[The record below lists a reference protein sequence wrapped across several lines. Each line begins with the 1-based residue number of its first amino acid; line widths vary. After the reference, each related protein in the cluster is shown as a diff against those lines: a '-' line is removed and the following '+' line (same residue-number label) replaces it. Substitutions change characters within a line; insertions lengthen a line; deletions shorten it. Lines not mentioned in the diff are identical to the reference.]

1 VGSGRIILI
10 DRLGRRN
17 VYVEKLVVFA
27 GPSGIG
33 KTFMVERLGHAPF
46 AELSKQ
52 LGITEPGL
60 WDDAWGKE
68 LHETPDLEV
77 ERLIFPYDLAR
88 LWKRKY
94 RSGYSEDP
102 LLKVLSTSKEITVAT
117 LWARPEIILERFL
130 ERQRRK
136 AHDTRHKSRAIMRM
150 LYRRAFPR
158 EVTKLYRNP
167 ADLPFLYR
175 EWIRFCRDFSLEAH
189 WLVDATSDSLAYCPL
204 DENSFRAMIES
215 LTGQTDEP

>member
-1 VGSGRIILI
+1 VGSGRVVLI

-17 VYVEKLVVFA
+17 VYVEKLVVLA

-33 KTFMVERLGHAPF
+33 KTFMVDRLGPGPF
-46 AELSKQ
+46 AEFSKQ

-60 WDDAWGKE
+60 WDYTSTKK
-68 LHETPDLEV
+68 LHEAPDLEID
-77 ERLIFPYDLAR
+77 RLIFHYDLAR

-102 LLKVLSTSKEITVAT
+102 VLKILSNSKEITVAT
-117 LWARPEIILERFL
+117 LWAKPEIILRRLL

-150 LYRRAFPR
+150 LYRWAFPR

-167 ADLPFLYR
+167 ADLQSIYR
-175 EWIRFCRDFSLEAH
+175 EWIRFCGDFSLEAH
-189 WLVDATSDSLAYCPL
+189 WLVDTTSDALAYCPL
-204 DENSFRAMIES
+204 DEHSFRAMIES
-215 LTGQTDEP
+215 LTE